1 LPAVGLFVMRVAVA
15 VTIAGQPSPSLAPG
29 PGRSTRESSDGVE
42 SISRRRPTW
51 TKIPKPGEGSAQARA
66 ACWCVDALPPEEPRV
81 DRPATWS
88 QQRQSGS
95 HGPYQ
100 QAHQ

>member
-51 TKIPKPGEGSAQARA
+51 TKIPKPG
-66 ACWCVDALPPEEPRV
+66 
-81 DRPATWS
+81 
-88 QQRQSGS
+88 
-95 HGPYQ
+95 
-100 QAHQ
+100 